1 MPEVVGMDRL
11 MNATALSMGT
21 MNLMRLAGP
30 AAGGV
35 LLAKAGGEAVYLVIV
50 LFYLWSV
57 VMLAKVPLTKSAMGA
72 AGAMARM
79 RAQAAGGPAM
89 AGRAAGGRG
98 PGRPG
103 MRRGGGSLRDIGDG
117 LRYIKGNTTILMLLV
132 TSLAMVAFS
141 MPYQMMLPGYVLDV
155 LGKGPETVGLMMS
168 IMSIGSLGAT
178 LVIASLPPRRRGAL
192 LLFGGVITGGALVA
206 FPLSTAWIPIVIT
219 VIVIGV
225 GQSFRQSLGSVLV
238 QTYVEDE
245 FRGRV
250 MSVQMMQMNM
260 AMLATFF
267 FGILAA
273 TIGPQLTVAL
283 MGGMMLVVV
292 IGAAVFLPRLRRLE

>member
-1 MPEVVGMDRL
+1 
-11 MNATALSMGT
+11 
-21 MNLMRLAGP
+21 
-30 AAGGV
+30 
-35 LLAKAGGEAVYLVIV
+35 
-50 LFYLWSV
+50 
-57 VMLAKVPLTKSAMGA
+57 
-72 AGAMARM
+72 
-79 RAQAAGGPAM
+79 
-89 AGRAAGGRG
+89 
-98 PGRPG
+98 
-103 MRRGGGSLRDIGDG
+103 
-117 LRYIKGNTTILMLLV
+117 
-132 TSLAMVAFS
+132 MVAFS

-192 LLFGGVITGGALVA
+192 LLMGGILTGGALVA
-206 FPLSTAWIPIVIT
+206 FPLSTAWIPIVAT

-273 TIGPQLTVAL
+273 TIGPQLTVGI

-292 IGAAVFLPRLRRLE
+292 IGATIFLPRLRRLD